1 MIQTGHVAEGLFGMG
16 KSQRLFELV
25 TLLRGRR
32 TAVTARTLAEVLEV
46 SERTIYRDM
55 DALVMAGVAVEGEAG
70 VGYRLRPGSHLP
82 PLMFSAE
89 EATAL
94 VLGLSMVRATTD
106 PALAQAAEGAERR
119 IRAVLSDELKR
130 ALESLPYHMPI
141 TARSRSLSVLHAK
154 LRMAAMQYRKL
165 DIAYA
170 DRDGVATNRVICPL
184 AILGW
189 GDRWTVLGWCELRQ
203 AYRNFR
209 MDRVETAEVL
219 DVHFETGPQMS
230 FAHYKATELCADEQ
244 NEPTDT
250 AAE

>member
-1 MIQTGHVAEGLFGMG
+1 MG

-25 TLLRGRR
+25 TLLSGRR

-55 DALVMAGVAVEGEAG
+55 DALVMSGVAVEGEAG

-89 EATAL
+89 EATAM
-94 VLGLSMVRATTD
+94 VLGLSMVRAATD
-106 PALAQAAEGAERR
+106 PELAQAAEGAERR
-119 IRAVLSDELKR
+119 IKAVLSDELKR
-130 ALESLPYHMPI
+130 TLEGLPYHMPI
-141 TARSRSLSVLHAK
+141 TARSHSLAALHAK
-154 LRMAAMQYRKL
+154 LRKAATEYLKL

-170 DRDGVATNRVICPL
+170 DKDGVATNRVIWPL

-189 GDRWTVLGWCELRQ
+189 GDRWTVLGWCELRD

-209 MDRVETAEVL
+209 MDRVLEARLL
-219 DVHFETGPQMS
+219 DQHFETGPEMS
-230 FAHYKATELCADEQ
+230 FEHYRQTELAAGDYAEQ
-244 NEPTDT
+244 RP
-250 AAE
+250 

>member
-1 MIQTGHVAEGLFGMG
+1 MG

-32 TAVTARTLAEVLEV
+32 TAVTARTLADVLEV

-55 DALVMAGVAVEGEAG
+55 DALVLAGVAVEGEAG

-89 EATAL
+89 EATAIM
-94 VLGLSMVRATTD
+94 LGLSMVRAATD
-106 PALAQAAEGAERR
+106 PELGQAALGAERR

-130 ALESLPYHMPI
+130 GLDSLPYHMPI
-141 TARSRSLSVLHAK
+141 THRSQSLSELHAALRKAATQFLK
-154 LRMAAMQYRKL
+154 LE
-165 DIAYA
+165 IAYA
-170 DRDGVATNRVICPL
+170 DRDGVATNRVIWPL

-189 GDRWTVLGWCELRQ
+189 GDRWTVLGWCELRN

-209 MDRVETAEVL
+209 LDRVL
-219 DVHFETGPQMS
+219 DVKQLDAVFETS
-230 FAHYKATELCADEQ
+230 STLSYEHYKNTELCADK
-244 NEPTDT
+244 PPLDGDASLT
-250 AAE
+250 